1 MKKFVLTSG
10 LLTFIF
16 LIANLFFASTAFGQ
30 TITTDLP
37 DYQPG
42 ETVIITGTGFQPG
55 ETVTLLVEHVGD
67 EPVGTDPQYHQPW
80 DVVADIDGNIQAT
93 WNVPIDGDAHGAI
106 FILTADGQT
115 SPFLHAEV
123 FFTDALFTWDGGD
136 LVNDNW
142 NDPDNWSPNSV
153 PASTD
158 DIVIPYNF
166 NVIVT
171 ANATCNS
178 IRFFSNSSTSTL
190 TVNSGITLTVTNGIS
205 VENDNDSNRTVNITG
220 AGTITVGT
228 NIIVGGTLT
237 SLDADATTTLTST
250 ISTLT
255 VLGNLTIDGE
265 HDNDD
270 ENDAFFLQGSGTVN
284 VGGTLTLTSEDDGS
298 GGSGDATLN
307 LNTGAETGT
316 LNLTG
321 ATPFSIGGSGNETTD
336 LNGNGATVIYSG
348 ANQQVI
354 ATPYNNLTISGSG
367 IKTLAGNTTVNSTLN
382 VKAGTTLALGG
393 NTLGTPTST
402 VLEGGA
408 TTGSSITGTGIL
420 TLGGNV
426 TVNNVATGTSG
437 ATIASPVALGATRTF
452 TVANDGTAATDL
464 SINGIISGVGFG
476 ITKLGAGTMQ
486 LSTSNTNSYTGTTT
500 INSGILQLGSA
511 NRISNSSNIVL
522 GGGTFRTGTITGFS
536 ETVGTLNLTAATIST
551 IELGTGDHTINFAS
565 SSGLDPWG
573 AGATLTIKGWGG
585 TGGATNTAGG
595 KIFFGAANNTLTAF
609 QLAKIT
615 FDGYAGTP
623 ILLSTGELVPP
634 LQIPILAITGT
645 TTHGSSCVG
654 TAATTI
660 TYTITNTGV
669 IAASGVTVTP
679 SGLGASQ
686 FSVTN
691 LSSTTIASGGGTATY
706 DVTFTPSSSGP
717 QNTTIITVASTTA
730 GSNSPTSLLTGF
742 GDAPPTATT
751 LPFPGNT
758 QTICSDKT
766 ATVSGATASIGG
778 IILWTH
784 NGFGSISNATTL
796 TPTYTPDPL
805 DEGNTVTLTMTV
817 TSSCPSN
824 PPYDT
829 ATYMVDVQDAA
840 TVYAGVDQ
848 IVCSSS
854 PIVQLGG
861 TIGGSAFRGTWTGGA
876 GTFVQD
882 NSNPYV
888 SATYTPSSAEI
899 LAAGTVTLTLTTI
912 DESFGFS
919 SCYASVSDT
928 MDVSI
933 YKAAEADA
941 GLDQE
946 ICAGST
952 VLLAGAIS
960 GTDVIPVGWTSSGTG
975 TFTPNNTALNAAYN
989 PSATDIANGT
999 VTLTLTTNEPAGPCT
1014 FATNF
1019 MVVTIKPVATAI
1031 AGPNQSVCAN
1041 GFITLAGS
1049 IGGSATSSTWSAPSG
1064 NFSDPL
1070 SLASTYTPSIVSG
1083 PVVLTLTTNDPV
1095 GPCPAVTSTMTV
1107 TVDPI
1112 PVITSVTANPPAI
1125 CIGNSS
1131 NLSSILPSNAS
1142 STIISDGLN
1151 NSTTAFT
1158 PAGGLYY
1165 SGNSSATDLPASSP
1179 FASEGTH
1186 GRGVTNN
1193 GTTGT
1198 ATLTSIAN
1206 INTTGYSNIQ
1216 LSLRLAA
1223 FSINSNSN
1231 GLDAND
1237 NVTVDV
1243 STNGGGAYTNIL
1255 TVTGNSSAYWAYSTG
1270 TGIASTNYP
1279 TPATFAPSGGGN
1291 RTSDGYSTLVI
1302 NSLPATAQ
1310 LRVRVTL
1317 VNTSTNERWVVD
1329 DFKITGVIPNS
1340 FAWSSVPAGFTSP
1353 VQNPGSVSPTVTTN
1367 YVLSTTGSNGCTNT
1381 GNVTVTV
1388 NPLPI
1393 VTCPTYAPICK
1404 ETPPFLLT
1412 GGSPAGGT
1420 YTGTGVNSNTFN
1432 PAALGVLV
1440 GANTITYTYT
1450 DGNGCS
1456 NSCTFTIVVDNTPPV
1471 AKTKDITISLSA
1483 AGSASILAS
1492 DVNDGSSDNCTIQS
1506 MSVSP
1511 NTFTCA
1517 NIGPNTVTLTVT
1529 DTNGNVSTK
1538 TAIVTVQDLTVPIFL
1553 FSSIPV
1559 SKTYYLAAN
1568 SCTALVGW
1576 KAPTVTDVCGVAS
1589 IVSSDATYN
1598 DLGITLLEK
1607 GVHTIT
1613 YTATDVN
1620 GNSSTASFIIT
1631 VIDNIAPTITNS
1643 PASIA
1648 VSCAAGACGSRVTYL
1663 QPIVSDNCTGSSL
1676 AINNPAFV
1684 SGNIFPV
1691 GTSTVIYTATD
1702 AVGNTATS
1710 SFTVTVTDT
1719 EKPVFSYCPSNII
1732 VGNGLGN
1739 CSAIVTWT
1747 APTATDNCTAT
1758 GSLVW
1763 TNSHSS
1769 GATFLVGTTT
1779 VTYTATDAANN
1790 TATCSFTVTVNDTE
1804 KPVFSYCPS
1813 NITVSNDLNAC
1824 SAVVTWTAPSATDN
1838 CTLPGSLVWTNS
1850 HPSSTFPVGT
1860 TTVTYT
1866 AKDAAN
1872 NIATCSFTV
1881 TVNDTQNPAFSGC
1894 PSNIIKNNDLN
1905 ACTAVVTW
1913 TEPTATDNCTVS
1925 GSLVWTKSHLP
1936 GATFPVGTTTVT
1948 YTAKDA
1954 ANNTA
1959 TCSFTVTVNDTQ
1971 APVILAQFLD
1981 KTCLWPPNHKL
1992 VDVYIVNKATD
2003 NCSVLTEVA
2012 CISNEP
2018 NVLGDGNTEQDV
2030 YTNVGGDPYHLQL
2043 RAERSGLNTDI
2054 GRIYTITYKVTDVSG
2069 NITTKTNT
2077 VTVAH
2082 NISSPI
2088 CGKAFPINTSIALG
2102 GTFWDVAGNKHTAKW
2117 LVDGSSVNGT
2127 VSAEPSGSKVGKV
2140 TGTYKPTT
2148 AGVYKLRMNV
2158 TDQKG
2163 VTSYTTANGDYEAYF
2178 VAYDANGGYTY
2189 GAGTFISPAG
2199 ALAAKPSL
2207 TDKVTFGFTS
2217 NYIKGATN
2225 PKGETE
2231 FDFKINDSNY
2241 SFGFNALNYDY
2252 MVVSGSKA
2260 IYKGLGKTTINGV
2273 EQSGIA
2279 FILTVIDGKNQ
2290 TYPNGVD
2297 KIRMK
2302 IYNKTTGAVIYDS
2315 QPGASET
2322 VDPTIAVY
2330 LPKTDG
2336 TDIVV
2341 MSPTTTAKADIT
2353 TDATTNTKTDVKTN
2367 VVAEELIK
2375 VIEPVPFNVIAYPN
2389 PTDSQFTITVEGG
2402 STEKVEADVF
2412 DMQGRSIKHFESVD
2426 NQPIVFG
2433 EQLPAGSYIVIVNQ
2447 GVNRRTLQLIKK

>member
-10 LLTFIF
+10 LLTFVF
-16 LIANLFFASTAFGQ
+16 LIANLFFASTTFGQ

-42 ETVIITGTGFQPG
+42 ETVIITGAGFQPG

-67 EPVGTDPQYHQPW
+67 EPSGTDPQYHQPW
-80 DVVADIDGNIQAT
+80 DVVADIDGNIQTT
-93 WNVPIDGDAHGAI
+93 WNVPIDGDARGSI

-115 SPFLHAEV
+115 SFLHAEA
-123 FFTDALFTWDGGD
+123 FFTDAIFTWDGGD
-136 LVNDNW
+136 LANDNW

-153 PASTD
+153 PTSTD
-158 DIVIPYNF
+158 DVVIPYGF
-166 NVIVT
+166 NVVVT
-171 ANATCNS
+171 ANASCNS
-178 IRFFSNSSTSTL
+178 IRFFNNSSTSTL
-190 TVNSGITLTVTNGIS
+190 TVNSLITLTVANGIS
-205 VENDNDSNRTVNITG
+205 VENDNDSNRSVNITG

-228 NIIVGGTLT
+228 NVIVGGTLT
-237 SLDADATTTLTST
+237 SLDSDATTTLTST
-250 ISTLT
+250 ISTFT
-255 VLGNLTIDGE
+255 ISGNLTIDGE
-265 HDNDD
+265 HDSGD
-270 ENDAFFLQGSGTVN
+270 ENDAIFLQGSGTVN
-284 VGGTLTLTSEDDGS
+284 VGGTLTLTSEDNGNF
-298 GGSGDATLN
+298 GSGDVTLN

-321 ATPFSIGGSGNETTD
+321 ATPFSIGGTGNETTD

-348 ANQQVI
+348 ANQLVI

-367 IKTLAGNTTVNSTLN
+367 TKTLAGNTTVNNTLS
-382 VKAGTTLALGG
+382 VKAGVIFALSTF
-393 NTLGTPTST
+393 NLGSPTST
-402 VLEGGA
+402 VLECGA

-426 TVNNVATGTSG
+426 AVNTLGTGTSG
-437 ATIASPVALGATRTF
+437 ATIASPIALGATRTF
-452 TVANDGTAATDL
+452 TVADDGTAATDL
-464 SINGIISGVGFG
+464 SINGIISGAGFG

-500 INSGILQLGSA
+500 INSEILQLGSA

-522 GGGTFRTGTITGFS
+522 GGGTFRTGDITGFS
-536 ETVGTLNLTAATIST
+536 ETVGTLNLTAATAST
-551 IELGTGDHTINFAS
+551 IALETGDHTINFAS

-573 AGATLTIKGWGG
+573 AGATLTIMGWGG

-595 KIFFGAANNTLTAF
+595 KIIFGTGDTALTAL

-615 FDGYAGTP
+615 FDGYFGTP
-623 ILLSTGELVPP
+623 ILLSNGELVPP
-634 LQIPILAITGT
+634 LQIPILAITGAT
-645 TTHGSSCVG
+645 DHGNSCVG

-686 FSVTN
+686 FLVTN
-691 LSSTTIASGGGTATY
+691 LSSTTIASGGTATY

-717 QNTTIITVASTTA
+717 QTTTITVTSTST

-742 GDAPPTATT
+742 GDASPTATI
-751 LPFPGNT
+751 LPFPDNT

-766 ATVSGATASIGG
+766 ATVSEATASIGG

-784 NGFGSISNATTL
+784 NGFGSISNDSTL
-796 TPTYTPDPL
+796 TPTYTPDSA
-805 DEGNTVTLTMTV
+805 DEGSTVTLTMTV
-817 TSSCPSN
+817 TSSCPS
-824 PPYDT
+824 PPSAT
-829 ATYMVDVQDAA
+829 AEYYVEVQDAA
-840 TVYAGVDQ
+840 TVDAGVDQ
-848 IVCSSS
+848 TVCSTS
-854 PIVQLGG
+854 PVVTLGG
-861 TIGGSAFRGTWTGGA
+861 TIGGSAYRGTWTGGD

-882 NSNPYV
+882 DINPYV
-888 SATYTPSSAEI
+888 SATYTPSAAEI
-899 LAAGTVTLTLTTI
+899 AAAGTPGGVVTLTLTTI
-912 DESFGFS
+912 DESFGSS
-919 SCYASVSDT
+919 SCYAAVLDQMT
-928 MDVSI
+928 I
-933 YKAAEADA
+933 TINKAATADA

-952 VLLAGAIS
+952 VTLAGAIS

-975 TFTPNNTALNAAYN
+975 TFTPNNTTLNATYT
-989 PSATDIANGT
+989 PSAADIALPLGT
-999 VTLTLTTNEPAGPCT
+999 VTLTLTTNEPTGPCT
-1014 FATNF
+1014 FATDF
-1019 MVVTIKPVATAI
+1019 MVLTIKPVATAN
-1031 AGPNQSVCAN
+1031 AGLPQSVCAN
-1041 GFITLAGS
+1041 ESITLAGS
-1049 IGGSATSSTWSAPSG
+1049 IGGSATGSTWSAPSG
-1064 NFSDPL
+1064 SFSNDS
-1070 SLASTYTPSIVSG
+1070 SLTSTYTPAIASG
-1083 PVVLTLTTNDPV
+1083 TVTLILTTNDPD

-1112 PVITSVTANPPAI
+1112 PVITSVTATPPAI

-1131 NLSSILPSNAS
+1131 NVVVTAPVSAPATIVNYDFNAG
-1142 STIISDGLN
+1142 TTYATLN
-1151 NSTTAFT
+1151 PVLATGITSLAAGTAAFATVSGVASGANAFT
-1158 PAGGLYY
+1158 TNATAGNRSSSAPG
-1165 SGNSSATDLPASSP
+1165 SGNSWTFTLGGTSLPRYKTFRIYFQIQRTTGGDQTATVAYSKNGAAFTS
-1179 FASEGTH
+1179 T
-1186 GRGVTNN
+1186 GVTTSVGANPL
-1193 GTTGT
+1193 
-1198 ATLTSIAN
+1198 TLTGSGTLYEMLLNMPSGADN
-1206 INTTGYSNIQ
+1206 PTT
-1216 LSLRLAA
+1216 SLA
-1223 FSINSNSN
+1223 FRI
-1231 GLDAND
+1231 
-1237 NVTVDV
+1237 
-1243 STNGGGAYTNIL
+1243 
-1255 TVTGNSSAYWAYSTG
+1255 TG
-1270 TGIASTNYP
+1270 
-1279 TPATFAPSGGGN
+1279 SGGGSGN
-1291 RTSDGYSTLVI
+1291 LQLDNFQVQAVSQDTYSWTAT
-1302 NSLPATAQ
+1302 PPGATAG
-1310 LRVRVTL
+1310 LPG
-1317 VNTSTNERWVVD
+1317 TSSSALAANSN
-1329 DFKITGVIPNS
+1329 IT
-1340 FAWSSVPAGFTSP
+1340 
-1353 VQNPGSVSPTVTTN
+1353 VSPTVTTD
-1367 YVLSTTGSNGCTNT
+1367 YIMSTTGSNGCTNT

-1393 VTCPTYAPICK
+1393 VTCPTYSPVCK
-1404 ETPPFLLT
+1404 DTPPFLLT

-1420 YTGTGVNSNTFN
+1420 YTGTGVSSNTFN

-1492 DVNDGSSDNCTIQS
+1492 DVNNGSSDNCTIQS

-1517 NIGPNTVTLTVT
+1517 NVGPNTVTLTVT
-1529 DTNGNVSTK
+1529 DTNGNVDTE
-1538 TAIVTVQDLTVPIFL
+1538 TAIVTVQDLTVPVFL

-1576 KAPTVTDVCGVAS
+1576 KAPTVTDACGVTS

-1598 DLGITLLEK
+1598 DLGVTLLEK

-1620 GNSSTASFIIT
+1620 GTSSTASFIIT

-1643 PASIA
+1643 PTSIA
-1648 VSCAAGACGSRVTYL
+1648 MSCAAGACGAKVTYL

-1684 SGNIFPV
+1684 SGNTFPI
-1691 GTSTVIYTATD
+1691 GISTVIYTATD
-1702 AVGNTATS
+1702 AVGNTAIST
-1710 SFTVTVTDT
+1710 FTVTVTDT
-1719 EKPVFSYCPSNII
+1719 
-1732 VGNGLGN
+1732 
-1739 CSAIVTWT
+1739 
-1747 APTATDNCTAT
+1747 
-1758 GSLVW
+1758 
-1763 TNSHSS
+1763 
-1769 GATFLVGTTT
+1769 
-1779 VTYTATDAANN
+1779 
-1790 TATCSFTVTVNDTE
+1790 
-1804 KPVFSYCPS
+1804 
-1813 NITVSNDLNAC
+1813 
-1824 SAVVTWTAPSATDN
+1824 
-1838 CTLPGSLVWTNS
+1838 
-1850 HPSSTFPVGT
+1850 
-1860 TTVTYT
+1860 
-1866 AKDAAN
+1866 
-1872 NIATCSFTV
+1872 
-1881 TVNDTQNPAFSGC
+1881 
-1894 PSNIIKNNDLN
+1894 
-1905 ACTAVVTW
+1905 
-1913 TEPTATDNCTVS
+1913 
-1925 GSLVWTKSHLP
+1925 
-1936 GATFPVGTTTVT
+1936 
-1948 YTAKDA
+1948 
-1954 ANNTA
+1954 
-1959 TCSFTVTVNDTQ
+1959 Q
-1971 APVILAQFLD
+1971 APVIPAQFLD
-1981 KTCLWPPNHKL
+1981 KTCLWPPNHKM
-1992 VDVYIVNKATD
+1992 VDVYLVPVTD
-2003 NCSVLTEVA
+2003 NCPNNIVTSVTVE
-2012 CISNEP
+2012 SNEP
-2018 NVLGDGNTEQDV
+2018 ANAIGDGNTEVDYV
-2030 YTNVGGDPYHLQL
+2030 VDPLNPFHIQL
-2043 RAERSGLNTDI
+2043 RAERSGTNADI
-2054 GRIYTITYKVTDVSG
+2054 GRIYTITYSVTDGV
-2069 NITTKTNT
+2069 NTTTKTNT
-2077 VTVAH
+2077 VTVGH

-2140 TGTYKPTT
+2140 TGTYKPTV

-2163 VTSYTTANGDYEAYF
+2163 VTSYATNNGDYEAYF
-2178 VAYDANGGYTY
+2178 VAYNASGGYTY

-2199 ALAAKPSL
+2199 ALAAKPTL

-2225 PKGETE
+2225 PKGETQ
-2231 FDFKINDSNY
+2231 FDFKLNDSNF

-2252 MVVSGSKA
+2252 MVVNGSKA
-2260 IYKGLGKTTINGV
+2260 IYKGLGKTSINGI

-2302 IYNKTTGAVIYDS
+2302 IYNKTTGVVIYDS

-2322 VDPTIAVY
+2322 ADPTIAVY

-2341 MSPTTTAKADIT
+2341 MSPTNTTTTTTTTA
-2353 TDATTNTKTDVKTN
+2353 KTDVKTD

-2375 VIEPVPFNVIAYPN
+2375 VTEPVPFNVIAYPN

-2402 STEKVEADVF
+2402 STEKIEADVF

-2433 EQLPAGSYIVIVNQ
+2433 EQLPAGTYLVLVSQ
-2447 GVNRRTLQLIKK
+2447 GANKKTLQLIKN